1 MAQQEQGSPKKGQE
15 RAQQDKAAQ
24 RNGTARTRQPKERAQ
39 QEQGSPKKGQERAQ
53 QEQGSPKKGNDTGP
67 LRPFNLDGCIRV
79 KTLSTE
85 VYLFTRNKSLLLS
98 QN

>member
-24 RNGTARTRQPKERAQ
+24 RNGTARTRQPK
-39 QEQGSPKKGQERAQ
+39 ERAQ